1 VNLNLPTPASSRT
14 RKHQKL
20 VFALVAAGTILISIA
35 LLSWLTGVRQVALSE
50 AASLFAPARVNYPAP
65 QLTLTDLRGNTVSL
79 ADYRGRVVLVNNWA
93 TWCPPCVAEM
103 PELQAYFSAHSGP
116 GFVLVGIE
124 AGDPAVQVADF
135 VRQYAL
141 TFPVWLDPQSSSL
154 ASFHNWSIPSSY
166 VIDRDGTVRLAWA
179 GPVDRSTLEKY
190 LTPLLEK

>member
-1 VNLNLPTPASSRT
+1 MTLPTPAPSRS
-14 RKHQKL
+14 KKPQKL
-20 VFALVAAGTILISIA
+20 VLTLVAAGTVLISIA
-35 LLSWLTGVRQVALSE
+35 VLSWLTGVRQAAVSG
-50 AASLFAPARVNYPAP
+50 AASLFAPARIDDPAP
-65 QLTLTDLRGNTVSL
+65 RLTLTDVRGNTVSL

-93 TWCPPCVAEM
+93 TWCPPCQAEM
-103 PELQAYFSAHSGP
+103 PELQSYFSAHSGQ

-141 TFPVWLDPQSSSL
+141 TFPVWLDPQSSAL

-179 GPVDRSTLEKY
+179 GPVDRPTLEKY